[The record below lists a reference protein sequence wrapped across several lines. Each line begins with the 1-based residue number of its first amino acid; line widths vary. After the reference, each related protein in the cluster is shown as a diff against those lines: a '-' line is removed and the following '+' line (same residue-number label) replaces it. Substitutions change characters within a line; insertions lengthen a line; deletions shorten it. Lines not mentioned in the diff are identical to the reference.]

1 MLAKQFVRPTF
12 PYSIEKIRVQM
23 SQFTR
28 AVLRIRYPMEE
39 PLAFNKREEVNRQN
53 RKLDPFNRMNR
64 NLSSKMSFSKTKSIK
79 LKVVNLG
86 LSERMHMDLS
96 LLLLTVL
103 AMVRQTK

>member
-1 MLAKQFVRPTF
+1 
-12 PYSIEKIRVQM
+12 
-23 SQFTR
+23 
-28 AVLRIRYPMEE
+28 MEE
-39 PLAFNKREEVNRQN
+39 PLAFNKREEVNRQS

-79 LKVVNLG
+79 LKAVNLG
-86 LSERMHMDLS
+86 LWERMHMDLS